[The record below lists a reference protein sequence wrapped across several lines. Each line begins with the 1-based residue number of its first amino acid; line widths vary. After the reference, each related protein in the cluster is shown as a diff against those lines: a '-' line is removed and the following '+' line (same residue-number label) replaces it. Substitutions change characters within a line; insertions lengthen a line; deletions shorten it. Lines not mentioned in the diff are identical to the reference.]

1 MQLYRRHPVN
11 DSKFQILYLLERV
24 HADLAVGGHVG
35 VEDLGDE
42 VALGRL
48 CGEALAQDEL
58 EAEGAA
64 VVGRVA
70 RPVDE
75 RLDVADVLLVGDEA
89 DAVQVLRRDVGDLF
103 EDALDHVRGDVLRVL
118 RGLVAS
124 EKWGKLRPNYRT
136 TELFWGRDEN
146 KIPYSKN

>member
-1 MQLYRRHPVN
+1 M
-11 DSKFQILYLLERV
+11 
-24 HADLAVGGHVG
+24 
-35 VEDLGDE
+35 EDLGDE

-48 CGEALAQDEL
+48 CGKALAQDEL

-136 TELFWGRDEN
+136 TELPNCFGEEMKI